1 MRGQLCL
8 WHVFKNCKKLWIS
21 FEKGTEEPLRCLDL
35 VTMASVSCTC
45 IISWGEREIVKH
57 STNKFQ
63 MEFSFDNFVS
73 TWAQRPRCPRASS
86 SRTMLSSKCSLL
98 VDSSNL
104 ESARTGDC
112 GPWWRCAVP
121 PPARLTAAR
130 LSPTTSLTDRATIA
144 LSTLVPH
151 GPTPQSPRT
160 GFWQFQ
166 RISTI
171 QTRCE
176 AMTEDMVSQPS
187 LLAP

>member
-1 MRGQLCL
+1 M
-8 WHVFKNCKKLWIS
+8 
-21 FEKGTEEPLRCLDL
+21 
-35 VTMASVSCTC
+35 
-45 IISWGEREIVKH
+45 H

-73 TWAQRPRCPRASS
+73 TWAQRPRCPRASI

-151 GPTPQSPRT
+151 GPTPHRPKDRFLT
-160 GFWQFQ
+160 
-166 RISTI
+166 ISTDLHHPDQMWSYDWRYGKSTSPPSAWENCFSI
-171 QTRCE
+171 QN
-176 AMTEDMVSQPS
+176 MTFF
-187 LLAP
+187 LLLRILLTKWLSGFSF